1 MDIDAAC
8 KGRTLSDACCY
19 CGSTR
24 HWAKDFHLQFDV
36 QHMDTDELQTILE
49 DKLAAKDVI
58 LMELLVEEADEA
70 PIYGEGFVS
79 SSG

>member
-1 MDIDAAC
+1 
-8 KGRTLSDACCY
+8 
-19 CGSTR
+19 
-24 HWAKDFHLQFDV
+24 
-36 QHMDTDELQTILE
+36 MDTDELQTILE

-79 SSG
+79 SSRVSHASPLLSSNCFSILTIDNVPEPL